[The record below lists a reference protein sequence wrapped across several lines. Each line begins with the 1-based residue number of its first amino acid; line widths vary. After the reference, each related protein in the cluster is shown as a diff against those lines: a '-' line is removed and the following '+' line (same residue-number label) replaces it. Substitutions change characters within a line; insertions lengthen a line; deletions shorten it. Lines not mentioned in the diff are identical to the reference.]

1 MAFQYAT
8 GLKQKPASL
17 IFAGLIAFLIN
28 PSLSIP
34 PVRPEPVLRPVSVSS
49 FSLSPYPI
57 NSGIQAP
64 YISAKFVYAL
74 DVQSMA
80 VVYIKNPDQKIRPA
94 STTKIMTALV
104 AMESLKSDTIV
115 TSSKTTE
122 AIGKT
127 IKLKSGEHIGFDD
140 MLYALLLESGND
152 VAFALAENYSGGYAE
167 MVKAM
172 NLKAK
177 KLGLEN
183 TIFKNVSGID
193 QYQHETTARDMTILA
208 SEAIKNP
215 LFADI
220 VNTKQKEIKTVDGN
234 IIHRLKN
241 TNELLGTVDGVK
253 GIKTGLTDLA
263 GENLITLVDR
273 NGHQVII
280 GLFGSQDRFGETKKL
295 IDWIFSSHD
304 WKSPIDNR

>member
-1 MAFQYAT
+1 MV
-8 GLKQKPASL
+8 
-17 IFAGLIAFLIN
+17 FLIN
-28 PSLSIP
+28 PSLSTP
-34 PVRPEPVLRPVSVSS
+34 PVKPEPILRPVSISLS
-49 FSLSPYPI
+49 DLSPYPV
-57 NSGIQAP
+57 NSGTKPP
-64 YISAKFVYAL
+64 YILAKFVYAI
-74 DVQSMA
+74 DTQSMTTI
-80 VVYIKNPDQKIRPA
+80 YLKNPDQKMRPA

-152 VAFALAENYSGGYAE
+152 VAFALAENYAGGYAK
-167 MVKAM
+167 MVDDM

-177 KLGLEN
+177 KLGMEN
-183 TIFKNVSGID
+183 TVFKNVSGLD
-193 QYQHETTARDMTILA
+193 QYQHETTAHDMAILS

-215 LFADI
+215 LFAEI

-234 IIHRLKN
+234 IIHQLKN

-273 NGHQVII
+273 SGHQVII
-280 GLFGSQDRFGETKKL
+280 GLFGSLDRFGETKKL
-295 IDWIFSSHD
+295 IDWIFSNHS
-304 WKSPIDNR
+304 WETPTLSP

>member
-1 MAFQYAT
+1 MV
-8 GLKQKPASL
+8 
-17 IFAGLIAFLIN
+17 FLIN
-28 PSLSIP
+28 PQLPTPS
-34 PVRPEPVLRPVSVSS
+34 VRPEPVLRQISI
-49 FSLSPYPI
+49 SLPGSSPYPI
-57 NSGIQAP
+57 NSGVKPP
-64 YISAKFVYAL
+64 YISARFVYAI
-74 DVQSMA
+74 DTKSMTTI
-80 VVYIKNPDQKIRPA
+80 YLKNPDKKMRPA

-115 TSSKTTE
+115 TSAKTTE

-127 IKLKSGEHIGFDD
+127 IKLKSGEHIGFND

-152 VAFALAENYSGGYAE
+152 VAYALAENYSGGYDE

-172 NLKAK
+172 NIKAQ
-177 KLGLEN
+177 KLRLEN
-183 TIFKNVSGID
+183 TIFANVSGID
-193 QYQHETTARDMTILA
+193 QYQHETTARDMVILS
-208 SEAIKNP
+208 SEAIQIP
-215 LFADI
+215 LFSEI

-234 IIHRLKN
+234 IIHQLKN

-280 GLFGSQDRFGETKKL
+280 GLFGSQDRFGESKK
-295 IDWIFSSHD
+295 IIEWIFSNHE
-304 WKSPIDNR
+304 WIVPPLTY